1 MDSTK
6 VSVTL
11 RVGSFCS
18 WFSSPVPPFAVLLCP
33 SRPWKTSSPKRCY
46 VCWTPLRGASSRTG
60 CRKPGPTQAAIG
72 IYIYIYSRCCYLHLE
87 HPDWYQFGYKLLN
100 LQHLNPGHQKEPAW
114 SHMWKPSEKKLN
126 QNRDSQAT
134 RLISQSIRGCRC
146 RRLWD
151 GCSIKKKQHWHSTT
165 SNANAILSWYRCKAA
180 MVDGIYCRIILF
192 FKAYHE
198 PFVW

>member
-18 WFSSPVPPFAVLLCP
+18 WFSSPAPLFAVLLCP
-33 SRPWKTSSPKRCY
+33 SRLWKTSSPKRCY

-60 CRKPGPTQAAIG
+60 CRKPGPTQEGIG
-72 IYIYIYSRCCYLHLE
+72 IYIQQVL
-87 HPDWYQFGYKLLN
+87 GYKLLN
-100 LQHLNPGHQKEPAW
+100 LQHLNPGHQKEAAW

-151 GCSIKKKQHWHSTT
+151 GCSIKKKQNLHSST
-165 SNANAILSWYRCKAA
+165 SNANAILSWYRWKAA

-192 FKAYHE
+192 FL
-198 PFVW
+198 